1 MANVFSTVHILQLVK
16 EAQQQ
21 HGLRH
26 GDYQRYRQYCS
37 RKLRR
42 VRKSLKLSSGQD
54 SRSLRKLTVD
64 VAKIQD
70 PKYLSLFVFEAD
82 RNWAYAMQL
91 KQEAAPDNR
100 KRFHLLRKMRT
111 AVRSC
116 HNLEKICK
124 EMGNLDAATKL
135 EVGAYSSWMQ
145 GCLHF
150 EARMWANAAE
160 CFTTAKTIYEEL
172 SSITDLSALVDV
184 YEQRCREIVPPLRF
198 CQFSIGDSSALADL
212 VQMRLEIS
220 DQPENTILPDLN
232 KLLTECRQ
240 KQANAAELE
249 VMWCGRKLNFSKS
262 VRTQSF
268 YNSLLDLERQ
278 IREVPEVDSKLSLYE
293 QILSECRD
301 VMQNVREEA
310 KGEVFKVKIV
320 EGEEYDKLSHSNVIF
335 LYLSYIRLRKSIERY
350 IVMVEH
356 VQRYVKKPQEAIR
369 LYDLNFSEL
378 QILPLICHDEGLT
391 NELLFFKALRCCC
404 VADVFTVQ
412 NKWLEALALF
422 KRTLG
427 YIDEIRRKGNPPA
440 ASFGHLTSDRLKLL
454 LMEAN
459 KGMYCSQVKCA
470 CVSEGKEHVE
480 LREQVNW
487 PIVENLHYFRKL
499 SLADL
504 KERVQLVR
512 IPPNLQPVAC
522 KPLFFDLAFNY
533 IHFPFISDEAIGKAD
548 GNKDNQKVGGLGNL
562 VRGWIWGSKR

>member
-1 MANVFSTVHILQLVK
+1 MKLRILLTTLPLAEMANVFSTVHILQLVK

-310 KGEVFKVKIV
+310 KGE
-320 EGEEYDKLSHSNVIF
+320 
-335 LYLSYIRLRKSIERY
+335 
-350 IVMVEH
+350 
-356 VQRYVKKPQEAIR
+356 
-369 LYDLNFSEL
+369 NFSEL

>member
-1 MANVFSTVHILQLVK
+1 MLLADMASLSSTIHILQLVK

-42 VRKSLKLSSGQD
+42 VRKSLKLSIGQD
-54 SRSLRKLTVD
+54 SRSVRKSTVD

-70 PKYLSLFVFEAD
+70 PKLALTFNYAVLFSLLAFHRYLSLFVFEAD

-100 KRFHLLRKMRT
+100 KRFHLMRKMRT
-111 AVRSC
+111 AVRNC
-116 HNLEKICK
+116 LNLEKICK

-184 YEQRCREIVPPLRF
+184 YDQRCREIAPPLRF

-240 KQANAAELE
+240 KQANVAESE
-249 VMWCGRKLNFSKS
+249 VMWCGRKLNFSRS

-293 QILSECRD
+293 QVLSECRD

-310 KGEVFKVKIV
+310 KGE
-320 EGEEYDKLSHSNVIF
+320 
-335 LYLSYIRLRKSIERY
+335 
-350 IVMVEH
+350 
-356 VQRYVKKPQEAIR
+356 
-369 LYDLNFSEL
+369 
-378 QILPLICHDEGLT
+378 LT
-391 NELLFFKALRCCC
+391 
-404 VADVFTVQ
+404 T
-412 NKWLEALALF
+412 
-422 KRTLG
+422 
-427 YIDEIRRKGNPPA
+427 
-440 ASFGHLTSDRLKLL
+440 DRLKLL

-470 CVSEGKEHVE
+470 CVSEGKDHTEVW
-480 LREQVNW
+480 EQVNRVIQCLLIFCVFFFFKA
-487 PIVENLHYFRKL
+487 IVENLHCFRKL
-499 SLADL
+499 GLADL

-512 IPPNLQPVAC
+512 IPPDLQPVAC
-522 KPLFFDLAFNY
+522 KPLFFDLAFNCVR
-533 IHFPFISDEAIGKAD
+533 FPFISDEAIGQAD
-548 GNKDNQKVGGLGNL
+548 RNKDNQKVGGLGNL
-562 VRGWIWGSKR
+562 VRGWIWGSKH